1 MLVREALGIVAA
13 GFVLSSLDTL
23 AIDLS
28 FGARAA
34 WRRLVVHSR
43 WPRARADR
51 LSGPGAPMAIV
62 VPAWDESAVIGPMLA
77 TLLAT
82 ARYDAYRVFVG
93 VYPND
98 PATIDAV
105 RAIADPRVQLV
116 TCRRPGPTTKADCLN
131 HLWRAVVADEAARS
145 VRYAAVVLHDA
156 EDVADPYEL
165 RVFDHLIPRLAMVQ
179 LPVEPL
185 ADPESPWVAGHY
197 LDEFAEAHVKDMVVR
212 EAWGAA
218 VPSAGVGC
226 AIERGMLG
234 RIADAAGGTP
244 FDADCLTEDYE
255 LGLRI
260 DALGGR
266 TAMVRIARPEG
277 GVVATRAYFPG
288 TLDTAVRQKARWL
301 LGIAFG
307 GWDRLGWRGGA
318 ANRIMLIR
326 DRKAIAAALLTV
338 SGYAVGVLAM
348 IDVLL
353 APATAELGLPPLV
366 PEGGWLAGMLT
377 FTTAALGW
385 RLVVRVAATWHVYG
399 WREGLSALP
408 RVIMSNLINTLAAWR
423 ALQRYLATSASGPAV
438 WDKTQHRF
446 PVA

>member
-13 GFVLSSLDTL
+13 GFVVSSLDTL

-28 FGARAA
+28 FAARVA
-34 WRRLVVHSR
+34 WRRLVVHRR

-51 LSGPGAPMAIV
+51 LSGPGAPMAVV
-62 VPAWDESAVIGPMLA
+62 VPAWDESSVIGPMLR

-105 RAIADPRVQLV
+105 RAVGDPRIQVV

-131 HLWRAVVADEAARS
+131 HLWRAVVADETARG

-165 RVFDHLIPRLAMVQ
+165 AVFDHLILRLAMVQ

-185 ADPESPWVAGHY
+185 ADSDSPWVAGHY
-197 LDEFAEAHVKDMVVR
+197 LDEFAEAHVKDVVMR

-226 AIERGMLG
+226 AIERDMLG
-234 RIADAAGGTP
+234 RIADAAGGAP
-244 FDADCLTEDYE
+244 FDAACLTEDYE
-255 LGLRI
+255 LGMRI
-260 DALGGR
+260 GALGGR
-266 TAMVRIARPEG
+266 TAMVRIARPDG
-277 GVVATRAYFPG
+277 GVVATRAYFPA
-288 TLDTAVRQKARWL
+288 TLDAAVREKTRWL

-307 GWDRLGWRGGA
+307 GWDRLGWRGNA
-318 ANRIMLIR
+318 ADRVMLLR

-338 SGYAVGVLAM
+338 CGYAVGTLAM
-348 IDVLL
+348 IDLL
-353 APATAELGLPPLV
+353 LVPATDAGLPPLV
-366 PEGGWLAGMLT
+366 PEGGGLAAMLT
-377 FTTAALGW
+377 FTTVAMGW
-385 RLVVRVAATWHVYG
+385 RLLVRACATWHVYG

-408 RVIMSNLINTLAAWR
+408 RVVVSNLINVLAARR
-423 ALQRYLATSASGPAV
+423 ALLRYWATSASAPAV

-446 PVA
+446 PAA